1 MSVLVRAVAALLA
14 CFAVAASAKDAAS
27 GQFEIVTLSNRA
39 DLISGG
45 DALVEVRVPKSVAL
59 NQVRLSLNGQDVT
72 GAFTANEAARTLRGL
87 VTGLVQGRNDLV
99 AGESHGGR
107 EARLAITN
115 HPIGGP
121 VLLGSQTQPW
131 VCATPVPAIDPATGA
146 LSNASGLRTAAV
158 GAQCNIA
165 TELKLFYRTKV
176 PVTAAPGDGGCSF
189 VLPDPTP
196 TIANPAPT
204 TPANSCLQPYDPVTT
219 SAALVA
225 STTTTHGLTVPY
237 IVRVERGTINR
248 GIYDIAVLFDPAKP
262 WSALSLQPQ
271 WNGKVVYTFGASTGQ
286 PRLQFRSEQNWAD
299 NAALLRGFMVVDN
312 SLTDS
317 LYNSNR
323 VLSAETLM
331 MMKEHIVDT
340 YGEIKYTLGN
350 GCSGG
355 SIQQNTAASIFP
367 GLLDGIQPSCDYPDS
382 ITTGLEVVDCV
393 LLVNFYAGPEWTA
406 LMAGKTQTEINAKKA
421 KINGH
426 FDHLGCQ
433 SWNNAFGFNNQPG
446 NYVPTLVIDPT
457 TGAMGPPPAPN
468 NAPRNNC
475 RLPAALV
482 YDPVTNPNGTRCGD
496 PDLATAVWGTT
507 AGIPAGSMRARQTGD
522 NVGIQY
528 GLKALLAGA
537 ITPEEFV
544 TLNEKIGG
552 VDADANRKAARTTAD
567 LPALDIA
574 YRAGIVSSGKNLGKL
589 PIIDSRGWDEQFIHY
604 IWRSFSERARIDEA
618 NHGNHGNQ
626 VMWRYGT
633 GLLPGTAAQVAA
645 VTLPSLLTMDTW
657 LSSLNESAPKATL
670 NSPRTQEQVI
680 AGKPANAVDFCFL
693 LADTT
698 FSTKIFDMAVCD
710 ADAPQADGLG
720 RLAKRASPRQVA
732 GGPLTENILKCQ
744 LKPLNSA
751 DYSPLVLT
759 SAQLGRLHNVFPDG
773 VCDWDQPGVGQQ
785 RAVSPLTFAD
795 GPGGKRLPPPPV
807 SHSGGRERDDD
818 DHDRDRHDQD
828 D

>member
-248 GIYDIAVLFDPAKP
+248 GIYDTPVLFDPAKP
-262 WSALSLQPQ
+262 WSALALQPQ
-271 WNGKVVYTFGASTGQ
+271 RNGKVVYTFGASPGQ

-299 NAALLRGFMVVDN
+299 NAALSRGFMVVDN

-323 VLSAETLM
+323 VLVAETLM

-340 YGEIKYTLGN
+340 YGEIKYTVGN

-393 LLVNFYAGPEWTA
+393 LLVNFYAGPEWTS
-406 LMAGKTQTEINAKKA
+406 LMSGLTQPQINAKKTG
-421 KINGH
+421 INGH
-426 FDHLGCQ
+426 LDQLGCH
-433 SWNNAFGFNNQPG
+433 SWNNAFGFNNKPG
-446 NYVPTLVIDPT
+446 NYVPTLVINAA
-457 TGAMGPPPAPN
+457 GAMAPVG
-468 NAPRNNC
+468 APRNNC

-482 YDPVTNPNGTRCGD
+482 YDPATNPNGTRCGD
-496 PDLATAVWGTT
+496 PDLSAAVWGTT
-507 AGIPAGSMRARQTGD
+507 TGIAPGSLRALQTGD

-528 GLKALLAGA
+528 GLGALLAGA

-544 TLNEKIGG
+544 TLNERIGG
-552 VDADANRKAARTTAD
+552 VDADSNRTAAVVTTGAAPRSMAD

-574 YRAGIVSSGKNLGKL
+574 YRAGIVSSGANLGKL
-589 PIIDSRGWDEQFIHY
+589 PIIDSRGWDEQGIHY
-604 IWRSFSERARIDEA
+604 IFRSFAERARIDEA
-618 NHGNHGNQ
+618 NDGNHGNQ

-645 VTLPSLLTMDTW
+645 VTLKSFLTMDTW
-657 LSSLNESAPKATL
+657 LSNLNLSAPKETL
-670 NSPRTQEQVI
+670 NSVRTQAQVI
-680 AGKPANAVDFCFL
+680 AAKPTAESDHAFDLCFL
-693 LADTT
+693 TGDVT
-698 FSTKIFDMAVCD
+698 FSNPVTDMALCE
-710 ADAPQADGLG
+710 ADP
-720 RLAKRASPRQVA
+720 RLPKHASPRQVA
-732 GGPLTENILKCQ
+732 GGPLAENILKCR
-744 LKPLNSA
+744 LKPLNSV
-751 DYSPLVLT
+751 DYAPLLFS
-759 SAQLGRLHNVFPDG
+759 SAQWVRLQATFPEG
-773 VCDWDQPGVGQQ
+773 VCDWSEKGVGQQ
-785 RAVSPLTFAD
+785 RALSPLTFAD
-795 GPGGKRLPPPPV
+795 GPGGKRLPPP
-807 SHSGGRERDDD
+807 SHPRSGHGR
-818 DHDRDRHDQD
+818 DHDD
-828 D
+828 